1 MAPIIHRNNGLALH
15 LRSMLSSSVPS
26 VLNPAARSI
35 FLTSALP
42 YANGAI
48 HLGHLVEY
56 VQTDIW
62 ARFQRLRGH
71 SLVYICA
78 DDTHGTPIMLRA
90 EKEGISPEAL
100 IDRVWQEHTRD
111 FAAFGIQ
118 FDRYYS
124 THTEENR
131 QLSEQI
137 YQALKDQGLI
147 EVREIA
153 QMYDPVREMFLPD
166 RFIKGECPRC
176 GALDQYGDSCESCG
190 ATYAPTDLKNPVSAV
205 SGAKPITRQ
214 SAHHFFRLSDPRCVS
229 FLRDWALESGRLQTE
244 AANKL
249 KEWLGATDGMSEGAL
264 GSSSLGDWDI
274 SRDAPYFGFEIPGAP
289 GKYFYVWLD
298 APIGYYAGLKKWCE
312 ENHRD
317 FASFVRPDS
326 EVEQIHFIGKDILYF
341 HTLFWPA
348 MLHFS
353 GHRTPTRVFAHGFLT
368 VDGAKMSKSRGT
380 FITAQSYIDQKL
392 NPEWLRYYFASKL
405 NGSLEDLDLN
415 FNDFIAK
422 VNSDLVGK
430 FANIASRSAG
440 FVVKHFDGILLK
452 DARLLA
458 PDTPHAALESQ
469 VAGSADSLAQA
480 YEGRDTAR
488 VVRELTALMDAING
502 YVDLSKPWE
511 LAKKIAEPEAA
522 LSLHRVCS
530 TTLRCFA
537 RLCAAAAPI
546 LPGTTDRALDE
557 VFGRA
562 HGWRWNEL
570 DMPEVEHVQS
580 FSHLVARVDRS
591 QIDSLIEAN
600 RS

>member
-1 MAPIIHRNNGLALH
+1 MPSTLPPSAL
-15 LRSMLSSSVPS
+15 
-26 VLNPAARSI
+26 NQAARVI

-56 VQTDIW
+56 IQTDIW

-71 SLVYICA
+71 EVVYICA

-100 IDRVWQEHTRD
+100 IERVWQEHTRD

-124 THTEENR
+124 THSEENR

-166 RFIKGECPRC
+166 RFIKGDCPKC
-176 GALDQYGDSCESCG
+176 GAKDQYGDSCEACG

-205 SGAKPITRQ
+205 SGAQPVTRQ

-229 FLRDWALESGRLQTE
+229 FLREWALESGRLQPE

-249 KEWLGATDGMSEGAL
+249 KEWLGEHRAEPGQ
-264 GSSSLGDWDI
+264 SSLGDWDI

-298 APIGYYAGLKKWCE
+298 APIGYYAGLKKWCA
-312 ENHRD
+312 ENRRD
-317 FASFVRPDS
+317 FLEFVNPES
-326 EVEQIHFIGKDILYF
+326 EVEQVHFIGKDILYF

-380 FITAQSYIDQKL
+380 FITAQSYSDQKL

-430 FANIASRSAG
+430 FANIASRSSG
-440 FVVKHFDGILLK
+440 FVVKHFGGSLLQ

-458 PDTPHAALESQ
+458 PGSTHAQLEDRL
-469 VAGSADSLAQA
+469 AGSAESLAQA
-480 YEGRDTAR
+480 YEDRDTAR
-488 VVRELTALMDAING
+488 LVRELAALMDAVNE
-502 YVDLSKPWE
+502 YVDAYKPWE
-511 LAKKIAEPEAA
+511 LAKKLPDPEAA
-522 LSLHRVCS
+522 RTLHRVCS

-537 RLCAAAAPI
+537 RLCAAVAPI
-546 LPGTTDRALDE
+546 LPATTDRALAE
-557 VFGRA
+557 VFGRSN
-562 HGWRWNEL
+562 GWRWKEI
-570 DMPEVEHVQS
+570 DMPEVGQVQA
-580 FSHLVARVDRS
+580 FSHLMARVDRA
-591 QIDSLIEAN
+591 QIDSLIAAN